1 MIHDYSNQPVYD
13 LLQLIN
19 DIEKKITKSFI
30 IGDCYLC
37 SGQAKEGL
45 HSENCE
51 LDRMRKIIKSLQCG
65 DD

>member
-1 MIHDYSNQPVYD
+1 MIHNYSNQPIYD
-13 LLQLIN
+13 LLRLIN
-19 DIEKKITKSFI
+19 DIEKKTLIVRT
-30 IGDCYLC
+30 GECDLC
-37 SGQAKEGL
+37 GRQAKEGL